1 MDKNDF
7 EYREYDIPRTAEI
20 EKYMAMPR
28 KEIER
33 MIAEELDRLRKQ
45 WALEDAKEQA
55 EQAKNAHKEKNSK

>member
-33 MIAEELDRLRKQ
+33 LIAEELERLRKQ
-45 WALEDAKEQA
+45 WALEDAK
-55 EQAKNAHKEKNSK
+55 KEERKCKE

>member
-20 EKYMAMPR
+20 EKYMAMSR
-28 KEIER
+28 EERERLMAEIMES
-33 MIAEELDRLRKQ
+33 LRKQ

-55 EQAKNAHKEKNSK
+55 EQAKNAHKEKDSK